1 MEAPTIDIEFERYWS
16 KLTLIQKESIL
27 SVIKSF
33 AANGDSVTIK
43 QYNNEIDDAVSRVE
57 EGEFYTHEEVKK
69 M

>member
-1 MEAPTIDIEFERYWS
+1 MEALTIDIEFERYWS
-16 KLTLIQKESIL
+16 KLTPIQKESIL

-33 AANGDSVTIK
+33 VANGESVTIK

-57 EGEFYTHEEVKK
+57 EGEFFTHEEVKK